1 MGKDETSEPLSKKKG
16 DKIMRKKIAALLAM
30 LMLGGVLTGCGG
42 GNKVATGGEDPNV
55 VPEDTYEIN
64 WYMQGMPQEDV
75 ASVEAAVND
84 YLKDKINATLKM
96 HRLESNQYSK
106 QLNTMIAA
114 GEYFDIAWTTPGV
127 LTYTANARNG
137 AWLALDDYIDTYIPK
152 TIEQLGEIADNASFM
167 RYRHIRKW
175 QIQEAGHIAKILPKN
190 TISIWIIL
198 RHLTNCYRCLK

>member
-1 MGKDETSEPLSKKKG
+1 
-16 DKIMRKKIAALLAM
+16 MRKKIAALLAM

-127 LTYTANARNG
+127 LTYTANARNATG
-137 AWLALDDYIDTYIPK
+137 VV
-152 TIEQLGEIADNASFM
+152 
-167 RYRHIRKW
+167 
-175 QIQEAGHIAKILPKN
+175 
-190 TISIWIIL
+190 
-198 RHLTNCYRCLK
+198 

>member
-106 QLNTMIAA
+106 QLNTMI
-114 GEYFDIAWTTPGV
+114 GQMRETVHGLHLMIT
-127 LTYTANARNG
+127 LTHIFQR
-137 AWLALDDYIDTYIPK
+137 
-152 TIEQLGEIADNASFM
+152 QLSSLE
-167 RYRHIRKW
+167 K
-175 QIQEAGHIAKILPKN
+175 
-190 TISIWIIL
+190 
-198 RHLTNCYRCLK
+198 

>member
-106 QLNTMIAA
+106 HVQHAETAA
-114 GEYFDIAWTTPGV
+114 GT
-127 LTYTANARNG
+127 G
-137 AWLALDDYIDTYIPK
+137 AHI
-152 TIEQLGEIADNASFM
+152 DNAATRFEGFRRRIDRF
-167 RYRHIRKW
+167 RY
-175 QIQEAGHIAKILPKN
+175 
-190 TISIWIIL
+190 L
-198 RHLTNCYRCLK
+198 R

>member
-1 MGKDETSEPLSKKKG
+1 
-16 DKIMRKKIAALLAM
+16 MRKKIAALLAM

-127 LTYTANARNG
+127 LTLYGKCEKRCMACLMITLTHIFQR
-137 AWLALDDYIDTYIPK
+137 
-152 TIEQLGEIADNASFM
+152 QLSSLE
-167 RYRHIRKW
+167 K
-175 QIQEAGHIAKILPKN
+175 
-190 TISIWIIL
+190 
-198 RHLTNCYRCLK
+198 

>member
-152 TIEQLGEIADNASFM
+152 TIEQSGRQALCDTDI
-167 RYRHIRKW
+167 
-175 QIQEAGHIAKILPKN
+175 
-190 TISIWIIL
+190 
-198 RHLTNCYRCLK
+198 

>member
-114 GEYFDIAWTTPGV
+114 VNILILHGQHPEFLLIRQMRETVHGLHLMIT
-127 LTYTANARNG
+127 LTHIFQR
-137 AWLALDDYIDTYIPK
+137 
-152 TIEQLGEIADNASFM
+152 QLSSLE
-167 RYRHIRKW
+167 K
-175 QIQEAGHIAKILPKN
+175 
-190 TISIWIIL
+190 
-198 RHLTNCYRCLK
+198 

>member
-1 MGKDETSEPLSKKKG
+1 
-16 DKIMRKKIAALLAM
+16 MRKKIAALLAM

-114 GEYFDIAWTTPGV
+114 QMRETVHGLHLMIT
-127 LTYTANARNG
+127 LTHIFQR
-137 AWLALDDYIDTYIPK
+137 
-152 TIEQLGEIADNASFM
+152 QLSSLE
-167 RYRHIRKW
+167 K
-175 QIQEAGHIAKILPKN
+175 
-190 TISIWIIL
+190 
-198 RHLTNCYRCLK
+198 